1 MKGLIG
7 DIESEWRSGSMV
19 DLISLVVEKWMMQM
33 EKIFDIQN
41 CSNDQKISFATLY
54 WK

>member
-7 DIESEWRSGSMV
+7 DIESEWRSRSMMN
-19 DLISLVVEKWMMQM
+19 LISLVVEKWMMQM